1 MVLAASQDT
10 SLLASSQQRAQTSL
24 EEYIANIR
32 KAVGKE
38 YSIEWIYLDSN
49 AAVPTNTTT
58 EDSIESS

>member
-10 SLLASSQQRAQTSL
+10 SLLASSQQRAQTLL
-24 EEYIANIR
+24 EEYIANIG

-38 YSIEWIYLDSN
+38 YSIEWIYLDSI
-49 AAVPTNTTT
+49 APVPTNTTT